1 MTILDKKSA
10 WAREQSAGPLAVPD
24 LCELVDLHFATQF
37 IAERM
42 DEGGITIRSL
52 KDRVRHQITEGKE
65 SGLLPHQDGR
75 FVFGELMA
83 WAKNKKTLARAVEE
97 LMHIGHA
104 SFAGMMPSV
113 QLSASGTSLP
123 ATLDTCHDALKSAYC
138 ELRNLREENL
148 ALALAVAELTPHKE
162 KADLIR
168 HKGRVSGVRGGRPP
182 KK

>member
-104 SFAGMMPSV
+104 SVAGMMPPM
-113 QLSASGTSLP
+113 QLSASGTGLP
-123 ATLDTCHDALKSAYC
+123 PTLDACHDALTIAHR
-138 ELRNLREENL
+138 ELREIRDENT
-148 ALALAVAELTPHKE
+148 ALKLAVAELTPYKE
-162 KADLIR
+162 QADLIR
-168 HKGRVSGVRGGRPP
+168 HKERVGGRKGGRPS
-182 KK
+182 KM